1 MPASFTHSVDRLSAG
16 QKTLTTCWLASY
28 KMIFKFHGQRT
39 DDIQARLAKAG
50 IDAADAEANGLL
62 DTDFEKAARA
72 LANDRWAG
80 TKFNKEQGFFD
91 VGLSDGC
98 EAFLEILK
106 TAPLW
111 TSRRAGKAFHI
122 VVATGWDDDNEQVV
136 FLNPFPGPDHA
147 LETKLKG
154 NLFVR
159 NITSASGS
167 VQRAIVTP

>member
-1 MPASFTHSVDRLSAG
+1 MPASFKHAVDRLSAG

-28 KMIFKFHGQRT
+28 KMILKFHGQRT
-39 DDIQARLAKAG
+39 DNIQARMQSAG

-62 DTDFEKAARA
+62 DTDYDKAGRA
-72 LANDRWAG
+72 LGNDRFAG

-98 EAFLEILK
+98 EAFLKILAA
-106 TAPLW
+106 APLW
-111 TSRRAGKAFHI
+111 TSRRAGKEFHI
-122 VVATGWDDDNEQVV
+122 VVAVGWDDDNEQII

-147 LETKLKG
+147 LEVKLKG

-159 NITSASGS
+159 NITSAAGS
-167 VQRAIVTP
+167 VQSAVIVP